1 MNVKLVFR
9 IFGGINFLRAVLFL
23 FLTDRYLASAGVAV
37 SSEAFILAQALGV
50 ITFCV
55 GLLAWRTPD
64 IAGDALNAYAQL
76 FGIVVAIYVVF
87 LGYNVITAQIGGP
100 TAYLLLALHIIIAGL
115 FFKYSK
121 K

>member
-1 MNVKLVFR
+1 MNLKLIFR
-9 IFGGINFLRAVLFL
+9 IFGVINFLRALLFL
-23 FLTDRYLASAGVAV
+23 FLTERYLASAGVDI

-50 ITFCV
+50 ITFCM
-55 GLLAWRTPD
+55 GLLSWRTPD

-76 FGIVVAIYVVF
+76 FGIVVGIYVVF

-100 TAYLLLALHIIIAGL
+100 TAHILLVLHMIISGL